1 MRSKRLQTD
10 CLKQF
15 MVAGGLMLFLSM
27 MIGGASF
34 AKDPSVVPADK
45 NAEGWIALF
54 NGTDTSGWEM
64 FGDATE
70 WTVKEGILEN
80 VGTGGG
86 WLGTVATFG
95 DFDLIVEWQVSKG
108 GNSGIFFR
116 AGTEDVPWVDGFE
129 SQIDEDDTH
138 NPTGSIYNHLAAKKV
153 PSPDEQWNTTEIH
166 AEGPSIVVRVNGQEV
181 VNGQDEA
188 FTHGRIGLQMHDNNS
203 TVRFRKV
210 WIRPLG
216 LKSLYNG
223 KDFTGWKV
231 RIPKDR
237 KVEIKVEDGAIRIQG
252 GPGYV
257 ESQEDYG
264 DFHARFRIKTLPKDN
279 SSSNSGIFIRG
290 PRFPGD
296 DYVGWPEGLE
306 AQVFNQNGDFITGG
320 WYHFMK
326 ASGVYAQDE
335 EWFWMDIN
343 AVENR
348 YQSWVNGMP
357 AATWVDP
364 ENRFIKGII
373 GLQAHDPKSVI
384 FYSGAELVELAP
396 HKKLN

>member
-1 MRSKRLQTD
+1 MMYGRSQTD
-10 CLKQF
+10 SLK
-15 MVAGGLMLFLSM
+15 MKMAACGVMLFLSM
-27 MIGGASF
+27 AMVGISF
-34 AKDPSVVPADK
+34 AKDPSVIPADK
-45 NAEGWIALF
+45 NTEGWIALF
-54 NGTDTSGWEM
+54 NGKDTSGWEM
-64 FGDATE
+64 FGDKTE
-70 WTVKEGILEN
+70 WTVKDGVLEN

-116 AGTEDVPWVDGFE
+116 AGIEDSPWVDGYE
-129 SQIDEDDTH
+129 SQIDDDDTK
-138 NPTGSIYNHLAAKKV
+138 NPTGSIYNHLVAKKV
-153 PSPDEQWNTTEIH
+153 STPDEQWNTTEIH
-166 AEGPSIVVRVNGQEV
+166 AEGPNITVRLNGEEV
-181 VNGQDEA
+181 IKGQDES
-188 FTHGRIGLQMHDNNS
+188 FTHGRIGLQMHDPDS
-203 TVRFRKV
+203 TIRFRKV

-216 LKSLYNG
+216 LNSIFTG

-237 KVEIKVEDGAIRIQG
+237 NVTAKIEDGAIRLQG

-257 ESQEDYG
+257 ESQGDYS
-264 DFHARFRIKTLPKDN
+264 DFHARFRIKTLPKEK

-296 DYVGWPEGLE
+296 DYVDWPEGIE
-306 AQVFNQNGDFITGG
+306 AQVFNQDNDFTTGG

-326 ASGVYAQDE
+326 ASAVYAQDD
-335 EWFWMDIN
+335 EWFWMDVN
-343 AVENR
+343 VVGNR

-357 AATWVDP
+357 AASWTDP
-364 ENRFIKGII
+364 ENRFTKGIL

-384 FYSGAELVELAP
+384 YYGGVELVELAP
-396 HKKLN
+396 HRKLK